1 MDDQPI
7 FGVDPKAT
15 GLAPVHF
22 LRHFYYGGVVYIG
35 GKQWKEAL
43 DSFLMVTKCSSEK
56 CSYHVLS

>member
-1 MDDQPI
+1 MDNQPI

-35 GKQWKEAL
+35 AKQWKDAL
-43 DSFLMVTKCSSEK
+43 DSFLMVTNCWSKKCS
-56 CSYHVLS
+56 CHV